1 MRRFGRKELVEGRQ
15 IGLVSSDVLTGMR
28 FSTVRLTTGPR
39 IHYAEYGNADGE
51 PILFLH
57 GWPDSWF
64 SWSRVVPLLPQGLRA
79 FMPDQRG
86 FGDSER
92 PHAGYGI
99 GQFAADAVAFLD
111 AVSVERATIV
121 GHSFGSFVTRQVA
134 LTHPDRL
141 RRMVLIGTAVS
152 AASRVVREVQG
163 LVRDLEDPVSV
174 EFARDF
180 QASTVYRPV
189 PDSFFERIVAE
200 SLKLPARL
208 WRDVIDQLLA
218 YDDATQLARIVTPT
232 LLLWGEH
239 DALFAREDQESL
251 VTAIPGAR
259 LRIYQE
265 TGHCPNW
272 ERPEDVAADVHT
284 FLRET

>member
-1 MRRFGRKELVEGRQ
+1 
-15 IGLVSSDVLTGMR
+15 MR
-28 FSTVRLTTGPR
+28 FSTVRLTTGPQ
-39 IHYAEYGNADGE
+39 IHYAEYGNANGE

-92 PHAGYGI
+92 PHADYGI

-111 AVSVERATIV
+111 AVSVERATVV
-121 GHSFGSFVTRQVA
+121 GHSFGSFVTRQIA
-134 LTHPDRL
+134 LTRPDRL
-141 RRMVLIGTAVS
+141 HRMVLIGTAVS
-152 AASRVVREVQG
+152 AASQVVREVQG

-200 SLKLPARL
+200 SVKLPARL

-232 LLLWGEH
+232 LLLWGDH

-272 ERPEDVAADVHT
+272 ERPEDVAADLHT